1 MELIQ
6 ADRVKVGDFIKKT
19 EADRYQEVMAVEEKG
34 NIVRLYLKC
43 LGGLD
48 KEYMDIPYHVE
59 LIKKG

>member
-6 ADRVKVGDFIKKT
+6 ADRVKVGDFIKKN
-19 EADRYQEVMAVEEKG
+19 EPERFQEVMAIEEKG
-34 NIVRLYLKC
+34 NIVRFYLKC

-48 KEYMDIPYHVE
+48 KEYMDVPYHVQ